1 MQVPWVRGFLGVQS
15 TNVCA
20 AVDSMS
26 WLPQEGGAPSFA
38 QRAFLEKA
46 LTTEW
51 RSCVGFWAEWEKN
64 NDNRLQF
71 RFDQEDQYN
80 HIIICIAIHFEQILG
95 EQAH

>member
-20 AVDSMS
+20 TRVMS

-46 LTTEW
+46 LT
-51 RSCVGFWAEWEKN
+51 RSGEAVWVFGPNGKKN
-64 NDNRLQF
+64 NEHSFQF
-71 RFDQEDQYN
+71 RYDQEDQN
-80 HIIICIAIHFEQILG
+80 IIISSS
-95 EQAH
+95 